1 MLKWHEMAIESVLTE
16 ENWLKIALIGEG
28 VMRIEGIVTINN
40 VRTDKI
46 DLINDTDV
54 WIKSSSLKAE
64 L

>member
-28 VMRIEGIVTINN
+28 VMRIDGIVTINN

>member
-1 MLKWHEMAIESVLTE
+1 MLESDEMAIESVLTE

-28 VMRIEGIVTINN
+28 VMRIDGIVTINN

-46 DLINDTDV
+46 YLINDTDV
-54 WIKSSSLKAE
+54 WIKSSSLKSE